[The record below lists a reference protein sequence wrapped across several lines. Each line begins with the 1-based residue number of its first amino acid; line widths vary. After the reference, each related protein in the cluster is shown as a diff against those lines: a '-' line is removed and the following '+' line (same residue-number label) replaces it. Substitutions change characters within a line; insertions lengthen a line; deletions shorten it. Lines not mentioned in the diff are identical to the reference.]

1 MISLKGIAWNHTRG
15 FTSVVA
21 TAQRFE
27 ELNPNIRIIWEKRSL
42 QAFADASLNELT
54 NQYDLLIMDNPHVSI
69 AARDKVLLPF
79 DDYLSAEF
87 IEELAKNTVGK
98 SHASYNV
105 NGKQWTLAT
114 DAATPVA
121 TWREDLIQKQN
132 IEIPK
137 TWKDLLAL
145 TKTGKVAF
153 ASIPIDTLMHHYMMC
168 KALGGTIF
176 ESKTEVA
183 PRHIMIEAIKTYKEL
198 VDIAPS
204 YCLEMN
210 PIKVAELMTQTNDIV
225 YSPFNYGYSNYSKKN
240 YADHT
245 LKAGSLVTFNGK
257 RLQSTLGGAGI
268 AVSSKTEHAQI
279 AMKYAEF
286 IALEKT
292 QSGLYFEFGGQPG
305 HRKAWLNEDVNKQS
319 KNFFKDTL
327 QTLDEATMRPQ
338 YYGYMH
344 FQDEASPVIHDAI
357 SGKTAIETAVD
368 KMNAIYKESLT
379 H

>member
-1 MISLKGIAWNHTRG
+1 MINLKGIAWNHTRG

-27 ELNPNIRIIWEKRSL
+27 ELHPKVRITWEKRSL

-54 NQYDLLIMDNPHVSI
+54 GAYDLLIMDNPHVSI
-69 AARDKVLLPF
+69 AAKDKVLLPF
-79 DDYLSAEF
+79 DDYLDAEF
-87 IEELAKNTVGK
+87 IQELARNSVGK

-105 NGKQWTLAT
+105 NGQQWTLAT
-114 DAATPVA
+114 DAATPIA
-121 TWREDLIQKQN
+121 TWREDLLNQQN
-132 IEIPK
+132 IIIPK
-137 TWKDLLAL
+137 TWTALLDL

-168 KALGGTIF
+168 IALGGSVF

-183 PRHIMIEAIKTYKEL
+183 PQHIMMAAIKTYKQL
-198 VDIAPS
+198 VDLAPA

-210 PIKVAELMTQTNDIV
+210 PIQIYERMTQTDDII
-225 YSPFNYGYSNYSKKN
+225 YSPFNYGYCNYSKKN
-240 YADHT
+240 YVERT
-245 LKAGSLVTFNGK
+245 LKAGGLVTFKGK
-257 RLQSTLGGAGI
+257 RLRSTLGGAGI
-268 AVSSKTEHAQI
+268 AVSSQTKHAEM
-279 AMKYAEF
+279 AMKYARFTAAEN
-286 IALEKT
+286 I

-305 HRKAWLNEDVNKQS
+305 HRKSWLNEEVNKDC

-327 QTLDEATMRPQ
+327 QTIDEATMRPQ

-344 FQDEASPVIHDAI
+344 FQDEASPVIHEAI
-357 SGKTAIETAVD
+357 SGKTSIAAAVD
-368 KMNAIYKESLT
+368 KMNDIYKESLT

>member
-1 MISLKGIAWNHTRG
+1 MITLKGIAWNHTRG

-27 ELNPNIRIIWEKRSL
+27 ELHPNIRITWEKRSL

-54 NQYDLLIMDNPHVSI
+54 SQYDLLIMDNPHVSI
-69 AARDKVLLPF
+69 AARDQVLLSF
-79 DDYLSAEF
+79 DDYLDADF
-87 IEELAKNTVGK
+87 IKELANNSVGK
-98 SHASYNV
+98 SHASYNM

-114 DAATPVA
+114 DAATPIA
-121 TWREDLIQKQN
+121 TWREDLVSQQN
-132 IEIPK
+132 IQIPK
-137 TWKDLLAL
+137 TWKELLEL

-153 ASIPIDTLMHHYMMC
+153 ASIPIDTLMHNYMMC
-168 KALGGTIF
+168 IALGANVF

-198 VDIAPS
+198 VDLAPS
-204 YCLEMN
+204 FCLEMN
-210 PIKVAELMTQTNDIV
+210 PIKIAEHMTQTNDIV

-245 LKAGSLVTFNGK
+245 LKAGGLVTFNGK
-257 RLQSTLGGAGI
+257 RLRSTLGGAGI
-268 AVSSKTEHAQI
+268 AVSSKTEHAEA
-279 AMKYAEF
+279 AMKYAGF
-286 IALEKT
+286 IATEKM

-305 HRKAWLNEDVNKQS
+305 HRKSWLNDDVNKQC
-319 KNFFKDTL
+319 KDFFKDTL

-344 FQDEASPVIHDAI
+344 FQDEASPVIHEAV
-357 SGKTAIETAVD
+357 SGKVSVEAAVD
-368 KMNAIYKESLT
+368 KMNDIYKESLT